1 MLLDW
6 LEASDAVDGED
17 GPVTVAVEGLRGRAG
32 GDHPSEEL
40 GRRVEH
46 LVELRLVVERLEDVD
61 DHGPLEAL
69 LDLIEARRGCQ
80 RALERERER
89 EL

>member
-1 MLLDW
+1 MSLLLDW
-6 LEASDAVDGED
+6 IEASDAVDGED

-61 DHGPLEAL
+61 DHDPLEAL
-69 LDLIEARRGCQ
+69 LDLIEAR
-80 RALERERER
+80 
-89 EL
+89 